1 MRKPESGIS
10 VRHKFFGF
18 LAILSVSRMRFA
30 CFTKRSDAPTL
41 IRCLM
46 AAFEYVGGLP
56 QSVLTDRMTSVLV
69 GVEDGAL
76 QWQKEVSD
84 FLASL
89 AITPHVCKPYT
100 PQTKGKVER
109 TVGVLK
115 AGFWPGVTFSD
126 LDDLNAQVRS
136 WCDRFNQQ
144 PHATTHVPPTVRLA
158 EEGLRPLPTGWAW
171 ERFATEQRRVSWDG
185 YLSYDG
191 VLYGLPATVAGLPP
205 LAGTTVQVRE
215 RA

>member
-100 PQTKGKVER
+100 P
-109 TVGVLK
+109 
-115 AGFWPGVTFSD
+115 
-126 LDDLNAQVRS
+126 
-136 WCDRFNQQ
+136 
-144 PHATTHVPPTVRLA
+144 
-158 EEGLRPLPTGWAW
+158 
-171 ERFATEQRRVSWDG
+171 
-185 YLSYDG
+185 
-191 VLYGLPATVAGLPP
+191 
-205 LAGTTVQVRE
+205 
-215 RA
+215 